1 MIKQKKNG
9 ELIIISGTTCAG
21 KGTVI
26 DQLLKRNNNLAL
38 AISYTSRSMTAG
50 EKMV

>member
-21 KGTVI
+21 KGTVVKK
-26 DQLLKRNNNLAL
+26 LL
-38 AISYTSRSMTAG
+38 
-50 EKMV
+50 EKIQI